1 MFSASRKKCWAENS
15 EYHSRQTIRFIFRLS
30 LSGPFASRQ
39 SSSPRI
45 TIFRLR
51 RPWKPEVVLRVLL
64 WIAINNSPF
73 WQVFP
78 SPMSCM
84 SAGHEHCTFQWRNDV
99 QEWLQPPLLNV
110 QESGNNKENIK
121 ALAKMFSWKKSSIC
135 PYKPKNITFSN
146 NQHNTH
152 LPCSR
157 HIYLALRKSA
167 VMYRVDC
174 KGVALPRLSGGPIP
188 RPPPAT
194 WQMHLG
200 GCYCRVW

>member
-1 MFSASRKKCWAENS
+1 MLSGKLWVSLKANDKAHFPPLSLGSVCVSPEFLPEN
-15 EYHSRQTIRFIFRLS
+15 YHCLAKISDSSNSFRL
-30 LSGPFASRQ
+30 L
-39 SSSPRI
+39 
-45 TIFRLR
+45 

-174 KGVALPRLSGGPIP
+174 KGFALPR
-188 RPPPAT
+188 
-194 WQMHLG
+194 
-200 GCYCRVW
+200 